1 MASSIYIYET
11 IKDYNKIYKGVR
23 NDPTR
28 ESFLIDL
35 FVKDKKLLIVTETSK
50 LKERPEL
57 TKSLVHFRNGS
68 LGKYE
73 DGTEKL
79 VHYCSL
85 KFNNRKTKLEIIPR
99 FLRKPELELRVD
111 RFYGDTTKRK
121 INIDYTKRYY
131 DLIFD
136 RINLILVEKN
146 E

>member
-11 IKDYNKIYKGVR
+11 IEDYNKIYKGVR

-35 FVKDKKLLIVTETSK
+35 FVKEGKLLIVTETSK

-57 TKSLVHFRNGS
+57 TKSLVHFRNGT

-73 DGTEKL
+73 DGTERL
-79 VHYCSL
+79 VGYTSL
-85 KFNNRKTKLEIIPR
+85 KFNNKKTKLEIFPR
-99 FLRKPELELRVD
+99 FLRKAVLELRVD
-111 RFYGDTTKRK
+111 RFYGNVKKRK
-121 INIDYTKRYY
+121 IKIDYTRRYY

-146 E
+146 A